1 MSMVTFVVIGPCML
15 YVLLDDGDELT
26 PVFEQSVEAY
36 VGFDLRKECGDI
48 YLKDQILSF
57 DSKIMSYDNTYPIN
71 REISYDRN

>member
-1 MSMVTFVVIGPCML
+1 MVTFVVIGPCML